1 MGMKACCPEG
11 RYNRPLGH
19 SLSGATGMSSVTVFV
34 GLDYHQD
41 SVQVCVLD
49 AAGGVLSNK
58 PCRNDT
64 AMIVQRVAAFGDR
77 AFAAIECCTGAASL
91 ADALAAVPG
100 WSVDLAHP
108 GYVARLKQS
117 PDKTDLQDAHL
128 LADLERVGYL
138 PKVWLAPPELRDL
151 RQLVRYRQQ
160 LVAQRRNA
168 KLRVGALLREARVAR
183 PDASPWTK
191 AWVAWVKWVKLGEHA
206 RWVLDQHLQRLTDLA
221 RDIKAAEERIAAATT
236 EDAVVQKL
244 LTLKGVGPVTAA
256 ALRAEIGRFDRFRNG
271 KQLARFCGL
280 SPRNAS
286 SGQRQ
291 ADAGLVKAGN
301 PELRAAL
308 IELAHRLIR
317 YDARWMQLGRKLKD
331 AGKPGSVAAAAVA
344 NRWVRWLHHEMV
356 LVA

>member
-138 PKVWLAPPELRDL
+138 PKVGLAPPALRGL
-151 RQLVRYRQQ
+151 RALVRSPQHLAAHPPHPR
-160 LVAQRRNA
+160 LPSA
-168 KLRVGALLREARVAR
+168 ALL
-183 PDASPWTK
+183 PP
-191 AWVAWVKWVKLGEHA
+191 
-206 RWVLDQHLQRLTDLA
+206 
-221 RDIKAAEERIAAATT
+221 
-236 EDAVVQKL
+236 
-244 LTLKGVGPVTAA
+244 P
-256 ALRAEIGRFDRFRNG
+256 
-271 KQLARFCGL
+271 
-280 SPRNAS
+280 
-286 SGQRQ
+286 
-291 ADAGLVKAGN
+291 
-301 PELRAAL
+301 
-308 IELAHRLIR
+308 
-317 YDARWMQLGRKLKD
+317 
-331 AGKPGSVAAAAVA
+331 
-344 NRWVRWLHHEMV
+344 
-356 LVA
+356 